1 MPLSERLLPLFRV
14 LPEVDIPKRHIAFR
28 EKITWSAIILII
40 YYLLGEIPL
49 YGMTQT
55 AQDQFGY
62 FKAVL
67 ASEAGTLVTLGIGP
81 VVMAGIFMQLF
92 QGADIVH
99 FDLSTHEG
107 KTLFQGSQKLLAIF
121 LCVFEAF
128 MYVWSGA
135 FGRPDAP
142 VRTFLVMQMAFGA
155 FMVLLMDEVV
165 TKWGFGSGISLF
177 IAGGVAKDIF
187 WKTFSFLEVEEFP
200 GQFVGAVPDFIR
212 SVVAGTPTWT
222 RTGLPDMVQ
231 VMFTV
236 LIFLIVVYAESMR
249 VEIPLS
255 YGRFKGVRG
264 RYPIRFIYASVIPV
278 ILTSAMIAS
287 ANLVTRMLTSRFGL
301 AFLGTFNS
309 SGNPDGG
316 LMYYLSS
323 PVGLSQ
329 VAEDPIRATTYLAV
343 MVGGCVLFAT
353 LWIELTN
360 MGPKAVAER
369 LQESGMQIPGFRRDP
384 RIVEKVLNRYIPKVT
399 IMGGATIGLLASV
412 ANFTNAL
419 GTGTGILLTVGIV
432 YRLYE
437 DLMREQMSEMFPALR
452 SFLGE

>member
-1 MPLSERLLPLFRV
+1 MSLAEKLTSVFHF
-14 LPEVDIPKRHIAFR
+14 LPEVDIPKRHVPFK
-28 EKITWSAIILII
+28 EKITWSAVILII
-40 YYLLGEIPL
+40 YYLMGEIPL
-49 YGMTQT
+49 YGMTQA

-67 ASEAGTLVTLGIGP
+67 ASEAGTLITLGIGP

-92 QGADIVH
+92 QGAEIFH
-99 FDLSTHEG
+99 FDLTTHEG
-107 KTLFQGSQKLLAIF
+107 KTLFQGIQKLLAIF
-121 LCVFEAF
+121 LCFFEAAL
-128 MYVWSGA
+128 YVWGGA
-135 FGRPDAP
+135 FGRPGP
-142 VRTFLVMQMAFGA
+142 NVMIFLMLQMALGA
-155 FMVLLMDEVV
+155 FLVLLMDEVV

-187 WKTFSFLEVEEFP
+187 WTMFSFLEVEEFP

-222 RTGLPDMVQ
+222 RASLPDMVQ
-231 VMFTV
+231 VFFTL
-236 LIFLIVVYAESMR
+236 LIFLVVVYAESMR

-255 YGRFKGVRG
+255 YGKFKGVRG
-264 RYPIRFIYASVIPV
+264 RYPIRFVYASVIPV

-287 ANLVTRMLTSRFGL
+287 ANLVSRMLVDRFGL
-301 AFLGTFNS
+301 TFLGTFE
-309 SGNPDGG
+309 GNRATGG
-316 LMYYLSS
+316 LMYYLSP
-323 PVGLSQ
+323 PVGLDR
-329 VAEDPIRATTYLAV
+329 VAEDPLRAIFYLAI
-343 MVGGCVLFAT
+343 MVGGCILFAT

-360 MGPKAVAER
+360 MGPRAVAQR

-399 IMGGATIGLLASV
+399 IMGGATIGLLA
-412 ANFTNAL
+412 AFATFTDAL

-452 SFLGE
+452 GFLGE

>member
-1 MPLSERLLPLFRV
+1 MTVADRLMPFFRF
-14 LPEVDIPKRHIAFR
+14 LPEVSIPKRHVPFK
-28 EKITWSAIILII
+28 EKITWSAVILII

-49 YGMTQT
+49 YGMVAS

-62 FKAVL
+62 LKAVL
-67 ASEAGTLVTLGIGP
+67 ASEQGTLVTLGIGP

-92 QGADIVH
+92 QGAEIFK
-99 FDLSTHEG
+99 FDLTTHEG
-107 KTLFQGSQKLLAIF
+107 KTQFQGIQKMLAIF
-121 LCVFEAF
+121 LCVFEAILYG
-128 MYVWSGA
+128 MSGA
-135 FGRPDAP
+135 FGRLG
-142 VRTFLVMQMAFGA
+142 TNVMIFIIIQMALGA
-155 FMVLLMDEVV
+155 FLVLLMDEVV

-187 WKTFSFLEVEEFP
+187 WTMFSFLGVEEYP
-200 GQFVGAVPDFIR
+200 GQFVGAIPDFIR

-222 RTGLPDMVQ
+222 RAGLPDMVQ
-231 VMFTV
+231 VFFTIV
-236 LIFLIVVYAESMR
+236 IFLVVVYAESMR

-264 RYPIRFIYASVIPV
+264 RYPIRFIYSSVIPV
-278 ILTSAMIAS
+278 ILTSAMITS
-287 ANLVTRMLTSRFGL
+287 ANLVARLLSDRLGL
-301 AFLGTFNS
+301 SFLGTFE
-309 SGNPDGG
+309 GNRATGG
-316 LMYYLSS
+316 LMYYLDS
-323 PVGLSQ
+323 PVGLDS
-329 VAEDPIRATTYLAV
+329 VMADPIRAVVYLSV
-343 MVGGCVLFAT
+343 MVGGCILFAT

-369 LQESGMQIPGFRRDP
+369 LQQSGMQIPGFRRDP

-399 IMGGATIGLLASV
+399 IMGGATIGLLASF

-432 YRLYE
+432 YRMYE

-452 SFLGE
+452 GFLGE

>member
-1 MPLSERLLPLFRV
+1 MPLAEKLTPVFRF
-14 LPEVDIPKRHIAFR
+14 LPEVDIPKRHVPFK
-28 EKITWSAIILII
+28 EKITWSAVILVI
-40 YYLLGEIPL
+40 YFLMGEIPL
-49 YGMTQT
+49 YGMTQA

-67 ASEAGTLVTLGIGP
+67 ASEAGTLITLGIGP

-92 QGADIVH
+92 QGAEIFH
-99 FDLSTHEG
+99 FDLTTHEG
-107 KTLFQGSQKLLAIF
+107 KTLFQGIQKMLAIF
-121 LCVFEAF
+121 LCFFEAAL
-128 MYVWSGA
+128 YVWGGA
-135 FGRPDAP
+135 FGRPGTN
-142 VRTFLVMQMAFGA
+142 VMIFLLLQVALGA
-155 FMVLLMDEVV
+155 FLVLLMDEVV

-187 WKTFSFLEVEEFP
+187 WTMFSFLEVEEFP

-212 SVVAGTPTWT
+212 SVIAGTPTWT

-231 VMFTV
+231 VFFTV
-236 LIFLIVVYAESMR
+236 LIFLVVVYAESMR

-264 RYPIRFIYASVIPV
+264 RYPIRFVYASVIPV

-287 ANLVTRMLTSRFGL
+287 ANLVSRMLVDRFGL
-301 AFLGTFNS
+301 TFLGTFE
-309 SGNPDGG
+309 GNRATGG
-316 LMYYLSS
+316 LMYYLSP
-323 PVGLSQ
+323 PVGLES
-329 VAEDPIRATTYLAV
+329 VADDPLRAVIYLAV
-343 MVGGCVLFAT
+343 MVGGCVLFSS

-360 MGPKAVAER
+360 MGPRAVAQR

-399 IMGGATIGLLASV
+399 IMGGATIGLLAAF

-452 SFLGE
+452 GFLGE